1 MSEFVS
7 KTRRLGDK
15 AGKCVS
21 SKVAGI
27 VYFYATTLDPMST
40 THEKTA
46 LSIRYNVRKRQH
58 LLRHDVY
65 KQAKSRSLGICTLI
79 TVTYICD
86 PVCTYIQSV
95 AAKYGPKLAMEQNQV
110 QNEHRMCC

>member
-7 KTRRLGDK
+7 KTRRLDDK
-15 AGKCVS
+15 AEKYVN

-58 LLRHDVY
+58 LLRHDAY
-65 KQAKSRSLGICTLI
+65 KQAKSRSLGIHL
-79 TVTYICD
+79 
-86 PVCTYIQSV
+86 
-95 AAKYGPKLAMEQNQV
+95 
-110 QNEHRMCC
+110 R